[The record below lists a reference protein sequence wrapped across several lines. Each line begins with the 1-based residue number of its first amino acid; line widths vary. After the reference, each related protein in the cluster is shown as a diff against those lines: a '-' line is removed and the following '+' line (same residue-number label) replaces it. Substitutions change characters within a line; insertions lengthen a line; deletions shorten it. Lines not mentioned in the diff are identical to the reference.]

1 MDDTPNLKLPYIMAA
16 QAQKHVTHN
25 DAIRALDAIVQIGVA
40 DRDLTMPPA
49 SPAEG
54 ASYIVATGASGVW
67 SGKDHKIAVWQDGA
81 WAFYAPREGWIAWVA
96 DEDVLLAWDG
106 TAWINAAGVAA
117 GAFTDLSDAPA
128 SYSSAAGLIAVVN
141 SDETGLEF
149 SDQVPLLGV
158 NTTPDST
165 NKLAIASEAS
175 LFNHAGAGH
184 QHKINKSSAGDT
196 ASLLFQT
203 GFSGRAEFGTAGN
216 DDLHLKVS
224 PDGSTWIEAI
234 VVDKDTGNVGIGTNS
249 PSGALSVGSAASV
262 DAYFFYDNAN
272 VGDTTDG
279 QSLYVYRR
287 AAEGNQSIRL
297 FVDQGNEAKILS
309 NGNIRFQSTGGVTYL
324 QGSGGVYALS
334 NFVVQPPWESGN
346 LTFRLHGT
354 ITAAADQKWA
364 QWQVDDSTDC
374 LHLTR
379 QDTNI
384 LGFLIDMP
392 VGIGTTPVCKLDVD
406 GPVRV
411 KSYTVATVPSA
422 AAGAG
427 QTIYVSNESGGAVIA
442 FSDGTN
448 WRRVT
453 DRAVIS

>member
-25 DAIRALDAIVQIGVA
+25 EAIRALDAIVQIGVA
-40 DRDLTMPPA
+40 DRDLTTPPA
-49 SPAEG
+49 SPTEG
-54 ASYIVATGASGVW
+54 ASYIVATGASGAW
-67 SGKDHKIAVWQDGA
+67 AGKDHKVAAWQDGA

-128 SYSSAAGLIAVVN
+128 SYSSAAGLIAVVK

-158 NTTPDST
+158 NATPDST

-184 QHKINKSSAGDT
+184 QHKINKSSTSDT

-203 GFSGRAEFGTAGN
+203 GFSGRAEFGTAGD

-234 VVDKDTGNVGIGTNS
+234 VVDKDSGDIGFGTATPAARLSVIGGANQATALFHNNNTSGKTRLTIRGGSGQSNAGGTDPIISIRSSSNIQVGYIREDGLISSGYALATSDDSTGGLMDSSSEFSGTPRGLNLGQNAIAGWGSNQWWSSKDIGLSRISSGVLGVGDGTQGNV
-249 PSGALSVGSAASV
+249 SGRLQAASV
-262 DAYFFYDNAN
+262 R
-272 VGDTTDG
+272 VG
-279 QSLYVYRR
+279 
-287 AAEGNQSIRL
+287 
-297 FVDQGNEAKILS
+297 
-309 NGNIRFQSTGGVTYL
+309 
-324 QGSGGVYALS
+324 
-334 NFVVQPPWESGN
+334 
-346 LTFRLHGT
+346 
-354 ITAAADQKWA
+354 
-364 QWQVDDSTDC
+364 
-374 LHLTR
+374 
-379 QDTNI
+379 
-384 LGFLIDMP
+384 
-392 VGIGTTPVCKLDVD
+392 
-406 GPVRV
+406 
-411 KSYTVATVPSA
+411 SYTVAGVPSA
-422 AAGAG
+422 STYGAG
-427 QTIYVSNESGGAVIA
+427 SMIYVSNESGGAVIA